1 MKKYRAD
8 KPKTSTRALRA
19 AKKRLEQPTVKK
31 VPKMRKMRQK
41 LKGRIEY
48 DWL

>member
-19 AKKRLEQPTVKK
+19 AKKKLEKPTVEK

-48 DWL
+48 